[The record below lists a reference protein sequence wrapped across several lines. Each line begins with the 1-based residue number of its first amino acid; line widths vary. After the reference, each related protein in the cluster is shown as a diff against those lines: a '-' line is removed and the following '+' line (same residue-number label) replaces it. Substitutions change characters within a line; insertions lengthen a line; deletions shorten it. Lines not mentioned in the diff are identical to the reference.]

1 MQSPGAE
8 NAPRERDGLFDIVR
22 WELPKTIRRRAA
34 GSAVLILR
42 SARVQTLPQS
52 QTSVRASRR
61 MRTVTA
67 CPHASRRIA
76 AQPTRA
82 SVCAR
87 AAMLLSMRAR
97 RILAKR
103 SQTNAA
109 RVVPA
114 KAGTH
119 NHGLWLWVPALR
131 PLRGRRPGRRSFMRT
146 ENQPVAAANAY
157 RLRSIVSGLLFTM
170 TRATCACT
178 GTAADFGETNPMRIL
193 AKRTQCDVSE
203 SGG

>member
-1 MQSPGAE
+1 MGITENDSATSRGLCRPHPEERACANASAKSNERARVSKDEDGHGMPSCFETHRSAADSCKRLCSRCDAPQHEGAAHFGE
-8 NAPRERDGLFDIVR
+8 TKPNERCSGRPRESG
-22 WELPKTIRRRAA
+22 A
-34 GSAVLILR
+34 
-42 SARVQTLPQS
+42 
-52 QTSVRASRR
+52 
-61 MRTVTA
+61 
-67 CPHASRRIA
+67 
-76 AQPTRA
+76 
-82 SVCAR
+82 
-87 AAMLLSMRAR
+87 
-97 RILAKR
+97 
-103 SQTNAA
+103 
-109 RVVPA
+109 
-114 KAGTH
+114 H